1 MMNERSRVTNGLR
14 EAITYEPDNYLK
26 KGYSAIFREISK
38 ELKANR
44 WLIFQLFKRDFLAI
58 YKQSFIG
65 IMWAIILPLV
75 TAGTFVVLNG
85 AGVFNA
91 GSISVPYALY
101 AVLGIAIWS
110 LFSTGLIAGAN
121 SLVTAGALI
130 TKINFSKKSLVIA
143 SMGQIVLSFSIQL
156 CLVVVL
162 LAYYRFVPSAAI
174 VLIPLLVIPLVLF
187 TLGLGFMLSLLN
199 SILRD
204 IGNMLSVLVTFLL
217 LLTQILYAKPT
228 AGVLA
233 VFTTYN
239 PLYYLV
245 VVPRDLA
252 LIGTTSAWN
261 GFVLASALAAGIF
274 LICLIIFH
282 LTETRVAERV

>member
-1 MMNERSRVTNGLR
+1 M
-14 EAITYEPDNYLK
+14 
-26 KGYSAIFREISK
+26 
-38 ELKANR
+38 
-44 WLIFQLFKRDFLAI
+44 
-58 YKQSFIG
+58 
-65 IMWAIILPLV
+65 
-75 TAGTFVVLNG
+75 
-85 AGVFNA
+85 
-91 GSISVPYALY
+91 
-101 AVLGIAIWS
+101 
-110 LFSTGLIAGAN
+110 
-121 SLVTAGALI
+121 I

-217 LLTQILYAKPT
+217 FLTPILYAKPT